1 MTRRPPDVP
10 LTTAIVPPMEADDEA
25 RLFFGTLIAAS
36 LDDEQPTLSRR
47 FCRLQGILVTRVG
60 IEPTAL

>member
-1 MTRRPPDVP
+1 
-10 LTTAIVPPMEADDEA
+10 MEADDEA